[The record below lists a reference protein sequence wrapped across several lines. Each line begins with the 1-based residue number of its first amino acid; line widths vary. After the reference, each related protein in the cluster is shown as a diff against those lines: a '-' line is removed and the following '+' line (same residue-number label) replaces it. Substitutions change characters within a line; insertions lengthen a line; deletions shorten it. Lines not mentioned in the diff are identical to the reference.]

1 MHQMCSLKSPANT
14 NENDWNANG
23 SDDVIFN
30 ISTNPQQDFMPLG
43 KVASGGELSRFL
55 LAIKVVLANSSRSNT
70 LVFDDVDS
78 GVGGQTADAVG
89 TRLFKLSKRNQVI
102 VITHSPQVAAKGKN
116 HYLIEKVNS
125 NNQSITLCNKIS
137 YDTRIEEISR
147 MLSGEK
153 ISDEARAAAI
163 QLINE

>member
-1 MHQMCSLKSPANT
+1 MAQKGRKIDQVATISAN
-14 NENDWNANG
+14 NDK
-23 SDDVIFN
+23 DLTLIF
-30 ISTNPQQDFMPLG
+30 D
-43 KVASGGELSRFL
+43 E
-55 LAIKVVLANSSRSNT
+55 
-70 LVFDDVDS
+70 VDS

-89 TRLFKLSKRNQVI
+89 TRLFKLSERNQVI

-125 NNQSITLCNKIS
+125 KDQSITLCNKIS
-137 YDTRIEEISR
+137 YDNRIEEISR